1 MKKII
6 IISLSILLGACST
19 VGSHDR
25 PSSYYANESKPK
37 GLASDSLLGENDQKI
52 NELLYYQVKLPPK
65 NRIAILKLSQDNHW
79 KFYSNDFTSL
89 TTSLVDG
96 FISEL
101 RSSNK
106 VYDASFLPAML
117 VPEKRTV
124 PTLREAAA
132 RFQADLLL
140 AYRTSCNSYNKYRF
154 IDPNETKAY
163 CSVEAILLDVRS
175 GIITKSVVSTQDFVA
190 KKQKEDVN
198 FSETVKKAELE
209 AISKSLLEVAKQ
221 VNNFL
226 SNVAVIGKIPN

>member
-6 IISLSILLGACST
+6 VVSLSILLGACST
-19 VGSHDR
+19 VGSQDR
-25 PSSYYANESKPK
+25 PDSYYANNSKPE
-37 GLASDSLLGENDQKI
+37 GFISDSVLADNDKKI
-52 NELLYYQVKLPPK
+52 NDLLYYQVKLPSK
-65 NRIAILKLSQDNHW
+65 NRIAILKLSQDTHW
-79 KFYSNDFTSL
+79 AFYSNDFTTL

-96 FISEL
+96 FVSKL
-101 RSSNK
+101 RSSNR

-154 IDPNETKAY
+154 LDSSQTKAY

-190 KKQKEDVN
+190 IKQKGDVN

-209 AISKSLLEVAKQ
+209 ATSKSLLEVAKQ
-221 VNNFL
+221 VNDFL
-226 SNVAVIGKIPN
+226 LNVDVIEKDT

>member
-1 MKKII
+1 
-6 IISLSILLGACST
+6 
-19 VGSHDR
+19 
-25 PSSYYANESKPK
+25 
-37 GLASDSLLGENDQKI
+37 
-52 NELLYYQVKLPPK
+52 
-65 NRIAILKLSQDNHW
+65 
-79 KFYSNDFTSL
+79 
-89 TTSLVDG
+89 
-96 FISEL
+96 
-101 RSSNK
+101 
-106 VYDASFLPAML
+106 ML

-175 GIITKSVVSTQDFVA
+175 GIITKSVVSSQDFVA